1 MELNGSF
8 FTLLSSC
15 IGGEG
20 RETYNLRLNGDH
32 FIFRC
37 HFPEQPIVPGVCI
50 VQMLSELLSVKAGRK
65 LYIKEMRRVKFV
77 GPVYPDQTPEL
88 SYHIVSYN
96 DDGSNVTAS
105 AVLTPAGEDG
115 TTLCKLS
122 LTLASETF

>member
-8 FTLLSSC
+8 FTLLSSG
-15 IGGEG
+15 ISEEG

-50 VQMLSELLSVKAGRK
+50 VQMLSELLSEKAGRE

-88 SYHIVSYN
+88 SYHIISYA
-96 DDGSNVTAS
+96 DDGAKVTAS
-105 AVLTPAGEDG
+105 AVLTPFEDPG
-115 TTLCKLS
+115 NVLCKLS
-122 LTLASETF
+122 LTLVSQAF